1 MTNELNTVLY
11 CRFCGNLNPEGSGLR
26 CSQCGAYSGME
37 TVVEEEAR
45 RRSRRVRLD
54 FLRSRITRIAIVVV
68 PLLMLLVWV
77 LWGYTGLPPDP
88 PLPTTNIGTTNVG
101 DTSVAPVPGDW
112 PQARGG
118 ITNTAASVG
127 DLDVTAEGVSDVA
140 WRYVAG
146 APIVA
151 APAVVGGRVYVTA
164 EDGTVTALD
173 ESSGAMVWQ
182 YESGLTA
189 TVTPAVVNDLVFVV
203 FRPGV
208 VSALNA
214 HTGDVVWSRRLQA
227 ASLPSPTVADGR
239 LFVAETD
246 QNRLLALDAATGAD
260 LWDYHLSDWVIAPPA
275 VIDGKVIATSND
287 AVIHIVDEATGQRR
301 MIFDAG
307 QGRWVR
313 GAPIVT
319 DRLLHV
325 STNGGRVW
333 GIDYQ
338 GHRYPLERQWLYVRT
353 VVWVWGFTNLG
364 PIQQGSVWAVRTA
377 GEQPYSPTLAG
388 ATAVIADTTGIVT
401 GLDTDAGRILWET
414 DLADDINVAPTI
426 AGEVALIALESGE
439 VVGLSAADGS
449 RAWSAW
455 MAGLVTASPIIAGD
469 RLLVATAEA
478 GGTLVSVARVAK

>member
-1 MTNELNTVLY
+1 MENELNTVLY
-11 CRFCGNLNPEGSGLR
+11 CRFCGNLNPEGSGPR

-37 TVVEEEAR
+37 TVVEDEAR
-45 RRSRRVRLD
+45 RRSRRIRLD
-54 FLRSRITRIAIVVV
+54 FLRNRITRIAIVAV

-88 PLPTTNIGTTNVG
+88 PMPTTNIG

-118 ITNTAASVG
+118 IANTAASAG
-127 DLDVTAEGVSDVA
+127 ELDVSADGVTDVA

-173 ESSGAMVWQ
+173 ESSGEVVWQ

-189 TVTPAVVNDLVFVV
+189 TVTPAVVDDLVFVV

-214 HTGDVVWSRRLQA
+214 DTGDLVWSRRLQV

-260 LWDYHLSDWVIAPPA
+260 LWDYHLSDWLIAPPA
-275 VIDGKVIATSND
+275 IIDDKVIATSND
-287 AVIHIVDEATGQRR
+287 AVIHIIDEATGQRR

-388 ATAVIADTTGIVT
+388 ETAVIADTTGIVT
-401 GLDTDAGRILWET
+401 ALDIGAGRILWET

-439 VVGLSAADGS
+439 VVGLSVADGS
-449 RAWSAW
+449 RAWSAS
-455 MAGLVTASPIIAGD
+455 MEGLVTASPIVAGD
-469 RLLVATAEA
+469 RLLVATSEA
-478 GGTLVSVARVAK
+478 GGTLVSVASAAK